1 MKVVFTNGVF
11 DVIHRG
17 HIAYLSRARKLGN
30 WLLVALNSDAS
41 ARRLNK
47 GNGRPV
53 NSLEDRLAVV
63 AELSCVDEVVF
74 FEEDTPALLI
84 EKRKPDVLVKGG
96 DWSVDTIIGAKET
109 LARGGK
115 VYSIPLL
122 NGYSDT
128 ELFRKIRSI
137 DG

>member
-1 MKVVFTNGVF
+1 MVMTNGVF
-11 DVIHRG
+11 DLIHRG
-17 HIAYLSRARKLGN
+17 HIAYLSKARKLGH
-30 WLLVALNSDAS
+30 WLVVALNSDAS

-47 GNGRPV
+47 GCGRPI
-53 NSLEDRLAVV
+53 NSLEDRMAVV
-63 AELSCVDEVVF
+63 AELSCVDEVACF
-74 FEEDTPALLI
+74 DEDTPLALI
-84 EKRKPDVLVKGG
+84 EKRRPDVLVKGG
-96 DWSVDTIIGAKET
+96 DWTVDRIVGAKET

-128 ELFRKIRSI
+128 EIFKKIKAT